1 LKFSDLN
8 LQTGVFEG
16 ISAMG
21 FDECTPIQESAIPA
35 ILDNRDIIACAQTGT
50 GKTAAYLIPVLNKLS
65 SNPNKFI
72 DTLLLVP
79 TRELALQIDQQLQGF
94 SYFLEIS
101 SIAVYGG
108 GDADTWTSQ
117 KNAIS
122 NGTNIVIATPGRLI
136 AHLNF
141 GYLKFDN
148 LKHLILDE
156 ADRMLDMGF
165 YEDIMRIAKHL
176 PKERQT
182 LMFSATMPDKI
193 RMMAKK
199 ILNNPIEINLAL
211 SKPAEGILQVA
222 YLVHDENKINLIKKL
237 VEGKSL
243 QSILI
248 FSATKKNVKQ
258 IASALKMLGFIAKE
272 IHSDLEQNEREVV
285 LLDFRN
291 RKSQV
296 LVATDIVSRGID
308 ITGIDLVINFDVPA
322 DAEDYVHRVG
332 RTARAQ
338 SSGVAITFINKS
350 DQGKF
355 KKIEQ
360 LIEVEILKLPTPP
373 DIGESFI
380 YEPSD
385 RTNKKKKV
393 FKKKSHHR
401 SSSGNEQ
408 KKDKTI

>member
-1 LKFSDLN
+1 LKFSELN
-8 LQTGVFEG
+8 LQSGVFEG

-21 FDECTPIQESAIPA
+21 FEETTPIQENAIPA
-35 ILDNRDIIACAQTGT
+35 ILKNQDIIACAQTGT

-65 SNPNKFI
+65 VDPSKHV
-72 DTLLLVP
+72 DTLILVP

-101 SIAVYGG
+101 SISIYGG
-108 GDADTWTSQ
+108 GDADTWTAQ
-117 KNAIS
+117 KNALV
-122 NGTNIVIATPGRLI
+122 NGTNILIATPGRLI

-141 GYLKFDN
+141 GYVKFQD

-165 YEDIMRIAKHL
+165 YDDIMRIINHL
-176 PKERQT
+176 PEKRQT

-193 RMMAKK
+193 RVMAKK
-199 ILNNPIEINLAL
+199 VLHDPFEINLAI

-237 VEGKSL
+237 VEGKNL
-243 QSILI
+243 PSILI
-248 FSATKKNVKQ
+248 FSATKKNVKKITLALKELKF
-258 IASALKMLGFIAKE
+258 IASE
-272 IHSDLEQNEREVV
+272 IHSDLEQNEREQV
-285 LLDFRN
+285 LLDYRN

-308 ITGIDLVINFDVPA
+308 ITGIDLVVNFDVPA

-338 SSGVAITFINKS
+338 SSGVAITFINKT

-355 KKIEQ
+355 KRIED
-360 LIEVEILKLPTPP
+360 LIEVEILKLPTPSE
-373 DIGESFI
+373 IGESFA
-380 YEPSD
+380 YEPFENKKRKHQSF
-385 RTNKKKKV
+385 KKKKV
-393 FKKKSHHR
+393 HNKNFDHRKK
-401 SSSGNEQ
+401 E
-408 KKDKTI
+408 DK